1 MNNDELCEEITVGC
15 RLKSNTTGKLATVI
29 SCDAHAVALTYDNEM
44 SIWAHPHTYAKDEFS
59 VYHPSTASAPD
70 PSPKTA
76 HFVDVPEGY
85 EPLAAVLE
93 MAFSQC
99 AYGKGKERHANDYV
113 FDEQP
118 ISWITQAVGPG
129 FPVGQ
134 AIKKSTEA
142 LGMIKREKQGSAR
155 IEFLGAIIY
164 LAAAYIWSEHNE

>member
-1 MNNDELCEEITVGC
+1 MNDEICKEITVGC
-15 RLKSNTTGKLATVI
+15 RLYNEIIGKSATVVGCGDDTVTI
-29 SCDAHAVALTYDNEM
+29 RHDHETDAWVYALSYVKR
-44 SIWAHPHTYAKDEFS
+44 HFS
-59 VYHPSTASAPD
+59 MCPADTASAPD

-155 IEFLGAIIY
+155 IEFLGAIVY